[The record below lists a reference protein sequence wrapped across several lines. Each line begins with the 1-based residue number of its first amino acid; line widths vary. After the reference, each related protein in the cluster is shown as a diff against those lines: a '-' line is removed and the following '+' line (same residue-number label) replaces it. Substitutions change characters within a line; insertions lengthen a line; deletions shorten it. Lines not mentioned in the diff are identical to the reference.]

1 MVPAFMQEEMRKKG
15 DGKPVENTPLQ
26 KVKVVIFVLRGDF
39 HAKFIIQNIK
49 MFSVW
54 LTHTPLK
61 TSRVTKY
68 FFCYKTSYIGT
79 MGNKTTAKG
88 LPTIPW

>member
-49 MFSVW
+49 MFSV
-54 LTHTPLK
+54 
-61 TSRVTKY
+61 
-68 FFCYKTSYIGT
+68 
-79 MGNKTTAKG
+79 
-88 LPTIPW
+88 